1 MNMDEQLR
9 ELLTDAR
16 TDQSVAGLQS
26 TARLLWAY
34 YAELKAQGFSERQAF
49 GFVTEYHYH
58 MCSSAFA
65 QLIIQRSDE

>member
-1 MNMDEQLR
+1 MNMDDQLR

-16 TDQSVAGLQS
+16 TEQSVAGLQS

-34 YAELKAQGFSERQAF
+34 YAELKAQGFSENQAF
-49 GFVTEYHYH
+49 GLVTEYHYQ

-65 QLIIQRSDE
+65 QLTIRRIDE